1 MWAWRTDRFVL
12 FNMVF
17 EADAFLN
24 LKGKKNIYLIVLCF
38 LCDRYEL
45 EQADLA
51 VAKYSELSVI
61 NLRRLFAS
69 RGTKFMDLQKK
80 IIDKSPP
87 KRKLT
92 MDTI

>member
-1 MWAWRTDRFVL
+1 
-12 FNMVF
+12 MVF

-24 LKGKKNIYLIVLCF
+24 LKGKKKNVIVLCF